1 MIGIT
6 WISISGKI
14 EEVQILK
21 LKEYSNSIDESFVI
35 KDIIDMEQKLC
46 LSLGC
51 N

>member
-14 EEVQILK
+14 EEVQLK